1 MKAAA
6 KKFGQTGAILQL
18 SGEIDLYSATELWR
32 ILSLILDTGRNQ
44 LILDFGKVEYLDSSG
59 VGVIINLL
67 QTLKKQNGRLL
78 VSGLQG
84 MPKQVLQMSNIISLL
99 QLCDSL
105 EQGMALLSE
114 KKA

>member
-6 KKFGQTGAILQL
+6 KKFGQTGAILLL

-32 ILSLILDTGRNQ
+32 ILSAVLNTGRKD
-44 LILDFGKVEYLDSSG
+44 LILDFEKVEYLDSSG

-78 VSGLQG
+78 VAGLKG
-84 MPKQVLQMSNIISLL
+84 MPRQVLEMSNIISLL
-99 QLCDSL
+99 QLCDSF
-105 EQGMALLSE
+105 EQGVALFSQ